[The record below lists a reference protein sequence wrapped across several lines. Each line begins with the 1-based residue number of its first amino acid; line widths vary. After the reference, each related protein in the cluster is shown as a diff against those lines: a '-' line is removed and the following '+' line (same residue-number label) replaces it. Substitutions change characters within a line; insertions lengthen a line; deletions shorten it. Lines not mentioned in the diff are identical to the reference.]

1 MLPDPFA
8 NPSPNTEFTV
18 FQGSLSNGS
27 LHTTMHILLN
37 KMMFLITS
45 PIAHLSLVL
54 SSSLLGSQVYD
65 VNSYLLCQ
73 ENCFSI

>member
-1 MLPDPFA
+1 
-8 NPSPNTEFTV
+8 
-18 FQGSLSNGS
+18 
-27 LHTTMHILLN
+27 MHILFD
-37 KMMFLITS
+37 KMMVLITS
-45 PIAHLSLVL
+45 PIAHFCLVL